1 MRGVSVRRAWCVRAT
16 CVRRAWC
23 VRGVSVR
30 GVCVVVRR
38 AWCVLGVCVVCGE
51 SECTAYYVCTE
62 EAPFDCI
69 SNSMNHVIKG
79 RAVDFKTTQVSG
91 L

>member
-1 MRGVSVRRAWCVRAT
+1 MWCECGVCVPRGVSVVCAWCA
-16 CVRRAWC
+16 C
-23 VRGVSVR
+23 GVSV
-30 GVCVVVRR
+30 VR
-38 AWCVLGVCVVCGE
+38 VSVTTGT
-51 SECTAYYVCTE
+51 TAYYVCTE

-79 RAVDFKTTQVSG
+79 RTVDFKTTQVSG

>member
-1 MRGVSVRRAWCVRAT
+1 MR
-16 CVRRAWC
+16 
-23 VRGVSVR
+23 
-30 GVCVVVRR
+30 
-38 AWCVLGVCVVCGE
+38 GVCVVCGVCVVRV
-51 SECTAYYVCTE
+51 SVTTAYYVCTE